1 MFSSKELKII
11 SKMIINF
18 KKKMNIKL
26 KIIENLFSFEKHF
39 IKK

>member
-26 KIIENLFSFEKHF
+26 KIIETYFHLKNIS
-39 IKK
+39 